1 MNRVS
6 VIIPTY
12 NRADRVVA
20 ALESVLAQTRP
31 PDEVII
37 VDDGS
42 TDSTSERLEPLR
54 KHIHYVFQKNRGP
67 ASARNAGIQQASGE
81 LVAFLDSD
89 DLWLPKKLERQL
101 SAFANDRR
109 LHICHTN
116 EIWIRNGVRVN
127 PMKKHQKYGGHIFD
141 KVLPLCI
148 VSPSS
153 VMMTRQ
159 LLNEVGGFDESL
171 PACEDY
177 DLWLRVLWRY
187 PIAYIEESL
196 VIKHGGHADQRSRI
210 IKGLDQY
217 RIRALEKLL
226 ASGVLAPEQHRLALD
241 EFTRKCQIYGSGCV
255 KHGKGEEGNYYLHL
269 PMKYATKARESR

>member
-1 MNRVS
+1 MNRIS

-12 NRADRVVA
+12 NRADGVVA
-20 ALESVLAQTRP
+20 ALGSVLAQTQL

-42 TDSTSERLEPLR
+42 TDNTSERLAPYRER
-54 KHIHYVFQKNRGP
+54 IHYVCQPNRGP
-67 ASARNAGIQQASGE
+67 ASARNTGIKQASGE

-101 SAFANDRR
+101 AVFGNDPALR
-109 LHICHTN
+109 ICHTN
-116 EIWIRNGVRVN
+116 EIWIRNGVHVN
-127 PMKKHQKYGGHIFD
+127 PMRKHQKYGGHIFE

-153 VMMTRQ
+153 VVMTRQ
-159 LLNEVGGFDESL
+159 LLNEMGGFDGSL

-177 DLWLRVLWRY
+177 DLWLRVLCRY
-187 PIAYIEESL
+187 PIAYIEEPL
-196 VIKHGGHADQRSRI
+196 VIKHGGHADQRSRSV
-210 IKGLDQY
+210 KGLDQY

-226 ASGVLAPEQHRLALD
+226 ASGILTPEQYRLALD
-241 EFTRKCQIYGSGCV
+241 ELTRKCKIYGAGCV
-255 KHGKGEEGNYYLHL
+255 KHGKPEEGNYYLRL
-269 PMKYATKARESR
+269 PLKYATVA

>member
-1 MNRVS
+1 MNRIS

-20 ALESVLAQTRP
+20 ALGSVLAQTRP
-31 PDEVII
+31 PDEVIV

-42 TDSTSERLEPLR
+42 TDNTSERLAPYHER
-54 KHIHYVFQKNRGP
+54 IHYVCQPNRGP
-67 ASARNAGIQQASGE
+67 ASARNTGIKQASGE

-101 SAFANDRR
+101 AAFANDRALR
-109 LHICHTN
+109 ICHTN

-127 PMKKHQKYGGHIFD
+127 PMRKHQKYGGHIFE

-153 VMMTRQ
+153 VIMTRQ
-159 LLNEVGGFDESL
+159 LLNEMGGFDESL

-177 DLWLRVLWRY
+177 DLWLRVLCRY
-187 PIAYIEESL
+187 PIAYIEEPL
-196 VIKHGGHADQRSRI
+196 VIKHGGHADQRSRT

-226 ASGVLAPEQHRLALD
+226 ASGTLIPEQYRLALD
-241 EFTRKCQIYGSGCV
+241 ELTRKCQIYGAGCV
-255 KHGKGEEGNYYLHL
+255 KHGKPEEGNYYLRL
-269 PMKYATKARESR
+269 PLKYATIS